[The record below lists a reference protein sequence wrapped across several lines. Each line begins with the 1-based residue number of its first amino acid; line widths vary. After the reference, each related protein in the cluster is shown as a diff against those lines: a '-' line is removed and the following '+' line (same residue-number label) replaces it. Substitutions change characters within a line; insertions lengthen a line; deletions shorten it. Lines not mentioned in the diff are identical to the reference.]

1 MRLSKGRSPP
11 TDGKDAYH
19 LPQPDGTVIHGKT
32 LELLIRNVFEYRVRN
47 NIDPGDIERDIDNYY
62 CAKWPGFCAPEK
74 NGLGKSPKAAAQD
87 MLNRVSR
94 WSSSIA
100 HRMPRGGYP
109 LVMLAE
115 AEKRAAICSVCPKNG
130 GWRSGCGGCDAT
142 TLQIVQA
149 LKQLKKTTKDGN
161 LSACQIGGF
170 ENSAAAWL
178 PVEALPISDGERA
191 AMPAPCWRKQFP

>member
-11 TDGKDAYH
+11 SDGKDAYH

-32 LELLIRNVFEYRVRN
+32 IDALIRNVFEYRVRN
-47 NIDPGDIERDIDNYY
+47 NLDPGMIEEDIDRYY
-62 CAKWPGFCAPEK
+62 CTKWPSFCAEAQT
-74 NGLGKSPKAAAQD
+74 GLGKSPKQQSQE

-94 WSSSIA
+94 WASSIA
-100 HRMPRGGYP
+100 HRMPRGGYA
-109 LVMLAE
+109 LVMLSE
-115 AEKRAAICSVCPKNG
+115 AEKRASICAACPKNG

-142 TLQIVQA
+142 TLQIVQS

-161 LSACQIGGF
+161 LSACQIGGY

-178 PVEALPISDGERA
+178 PTDALPITEAERA
-191 AMPAPCWRKQFP
+191 AMPVECWRKQIP